1 VNKVIALAFGISAVA
16 ANAANA
22 GQVSVVNPSAGTS
35 NIPTRILAPAPS
47 STSSSAVTSS
57 TPVSTSSV
65 APSVEPTSVPP
76 ATVEGLPP
84 ALTVTADSVT
94 SGIAETGI
102 APAPTQELATSA
114 PTAGTPAQ
122 SPSIVQQVLSSF
134 GASVQPA
141 GSSAA
146 PASSEGASSGGDA
159 APAGAAPAAPTTVSQ
174 FTPQIS
180 AAVQSVNVATFT
192 PAQVSTL
199 ISTIDVQLAQPGLA
213 PAARQ
218 VLVTERARLAGIA
231 QQ

>member
-1 VNKVIALAFGISAVA
+1 MHKYLILSSSLCLSAVQPSL
-16 ANAANA
+16 A
-22 GQVSVVNPSAGTS
+22 GQVSVVNPSAGSSMLPTTS
-35 NIPTRILAPAPS
+35 ITSTPTVTTT
-47 STSSSAVTSS
+47 STA
-57 TPVSTSSV
+57 PVSTSSV
-65 APSVEPTSVPP
+65 APSVEPISVPP
-76 ATVEGLPP
+76 ATVEVLPP
-84 ALTVTADSVT
+84 APTVTADSVT

-102 APAPTQELATSA
+102 APAPTQELVTSV
-114 PTAGTPAQ
+114 PTAASPVQ

-141 GSSAA
+141 SPSAA
-146 PASSEGASSGGDA
+146 PPSSGGASSGGDVA
-159 APAGAAPAAPTTVSQ
+159 SAGASTSAPTTVSQ

-180 AAVQSVNVATFT
+180 AAVQSVNIATFT

>member
-1 VNKVIALAFGISAVA
+1 VKVHSAFVTSLLIIAASQKVLAGQVAVINPGASSAVA
-16 ANAANA
+16 I
-22 GQVSVVNPSAGTS
+22 SLP
-35 NIPTRILAPAPS
+35 PAPS
-47 STSSSAVTSS
+47 NSVAAPTTST

-65 APSVEPTSVPP
+65 TPSVEPISVPP
-76 ATVEGLPP
+76 ATVEVLPP
-84 ALTVTADSVT
+84 APTVTADSVT

-134 GASVQPA
+134 GAAVQPA
-141 GSSAA
+141 SPSAA
-146 PASSEGASSGGDA
+146 PPSSEGASSGGDA
-159 APAGAAPAAPTTVSQ
+159 APAGASTSAPTTVSQ

-192 PAQVSTL
+192 PQQVSTL
-199 ISTIDVQLAQPGLA
+199 ISTIDVQLSQPGLA

-231 QQ
+231 Q